1 MKKTILFS
9 VLLFTLLVN
18 TNAQSITSHAMVYS
32 KKISNA
38 ITPLFVG
45 QLKTPQVAFTE
56 DSTKPK
62 KDADYYI
69 AKSNDQ
75 RTTAWVLLGG
85 GALCTGIGVL
95 IFPKDYGIFGNSSE
109 TESKATLSVVLSI
122 VGFAAMISSIPVFVT
137 AAKNKRKAMLLINN
151 QKTGLGIPL
160 NVGKDI
166 TGVTITIPIGK

>member
-1 MKKTILFS
+1 MLFS
-9 VLLFTLLVN
+9 ALLFTLLVN
-18 TNAQSITSHAMVYS
+18 TNAQSIISQEMVYS
-32 KKISNA
+32 KKMSQA
-38 ITPLFVG
+38 ITPLFVK
-45 QLKTPQVAFTE
+45 QLKTHQVAFIE

-62 KDADYYI
+62 NDADYYM

-85 GALCTGIGVL
+85 GALCSGIGVL

-109 TESKATLSVVLSI
+109 TESKATLSVVLTI

-137 AAKNKRKAMLLINN
+137 ATKNKRKAMLLLNN
-151 QKTGLGIPL
+151 QKTGLGVPL

-166 TGVTITIPIGK
+166 SGVTFTIPIGK